1 MWHPLVTIPLYWW
14 EQERDQEIGDMAQV
28 VGLDIGTS
36 AVRAAELEFGS
47 GAPVLVAFGQV
58 GLPPGAIVDGE
69 VQDLS
74 AVSDAI
80 ARLWQNGKFQS
91 KSVVVGIA
99 GLRAITREVDL
110 PWVPDEDVDSAVRF
124 QSEEVIPFPPDKT
137 ILSAQVLSDN
147 TASDGTK
154 TRRVLVAA
162 AHRDLVEGVVNAT
175 EQAGLIV
182 EGVDLVSSA
191 LVRALGDPSVAAE
204 RPEAIVSIGAGL
216 TVVVVHQG
224 GRPQFV
230 RTIGTGGNAA
240 TAAVAS
246 ALDLPLIDAEGIKR
260 RLGEVSAQVASAESA
275 VQPAIA
281 ELVGEIRNSVQYFA
295 TLPGRA
301 PITRVLLTGG
311 GARLRGLVKEL
322 RAQVRIP
329 VEHVSP
335 LERLDLS
342 RIDLDPEQAASI
354 EPVLATPIGLALPEP
369 NPSVKKFNLVPPEV
383 TQRAFERQVARK
395 AFAAA
400 GVVVLLLVAASAGR
414 FLQVHNAQNGVSN
427 LRTTV
432 AALNVQIPRYDKVVA
447 INNELR
453 TAKSQV
459 TVLGGR
465 AVDWAAVVSQLGSRI
480 PAGLNVNTFTGSS
493 LTGAAGAPAS
503 TTATAT
509 PSSAG
514 TTPVAGAIGSLSV
527 GLSGTFPS
535 SAHFDPV
542 AQWIDN
548 LTASTMFSP
557 PGVSAVAN
565 TPAGANT
572 SVTFTSTL
580 WLLPTSNLI
589 KNAGF

>member
-1 MWHPLVTIPLYWW
+1 
-14 EQERDQEIGDMAQV
+14 MAQV

-69 VQDLS
+69 VKDLS

-99 GLRAITREVDL
+99 GLRAITRELDL

-137 ILSAQVLSDN
+137 ILSAQVLADQ
-147 TASDGTK
+147 TAPDGTR

-162 AHRDLVEGVVNAT
+162 AHRDLVDGVVAAADK
-175 EQAGLIV
+175 AGLIV

-216 TVVVVHQG
+216 TVVVVHQH

-240 TAAVAS
+240 TAAIAS
-246 ALDLPLIDAEGIKR
+246 ALDLPLVDAEGLKR
-260 RLGEVSAQVASAESA
+260 RLGEGSPQVRSAQVA
-275 VQPAIA
+275 VQPAIE

-295 TLPGRA
+295 TLPDRM
-301 PITRVLLTGG
+301 PIARVLLTGG
-311 GARLRGLVKEL
+311 GARLTGLVKDL

-335 LERLDLS
+335 LARLDLS

-354 EPVLATPIGLALPEP
+354 DPVLATPIGLALPEP
-369 NPSVKKFNLVPPEV
+369 NESVRKFNLVPPEV
-383 TQRAFERQVARK
+383 TQRAFERKVAHK
-395 AFAAA
+395 TFVAA
-400 GVVVLLLVAASAGR
+400 GVVGLLLVGASAGR
-414 FLQVHNAQNGVSN
+414 FLQVHDAQNGV
-427 LRTTV
+427 TTLQSSV
-432 AALNVQIPRYDKVVA
+432 ASLNAQIPKYDKVVA
-447 INNELR
+447 ITNELR
-453 TAKSQV
+453 VAQGEVTQLSAK
-459 TVLGGR
+459 
-465 AVDWAAVVSQLGSRI
+465 AVDWSAVVNQLGQRI
-480 PAGLNVNTFTGSS
+480 PAGLAITAFTGTSAAT
-493 LTGAAGAPAS
+493 TGAPVAATASTGVSPTGTAPAGS
-503 TTATAT
+503 
-509 PSSAG
+509 
-514 TTPVAGAIGSLSV
+514 IGSLALTV
-527 GLSGTFPS
+527 SGTFPS

-542 AQWIDN
+542 AQWIDA
-548 LTASTMFSP
+548 LTASPMFSP
-557 PGVSAVAN
+557 PGVAAVTNAPVGGN
-565 TPAGANT
+565 TTVA
-572 SVTFTSTL
+572 FQSTL
-580 WLLPTSNLI
+580 FLTSSSNLT
-589 KNAGF
+589 KNAGS

>member
-1 MWHPLVTIPLYWW
+1 
-14 EQERDQEIGDMAQV
+14 MAQV

-69 VQDLS
+69 VQDHS

-80 ARLWQNGKFQS
+80 VRLWQNGKFQS
-91 KSVVVGIA
+91 KTVVVGIA

-147 TASDGTK
+147 TAPDGTK

-162 AHRDLVEGVVNAT
+162 AHRDLVDGVVTAA
-175 EQAGLIV
+175 ESAGLTV

-246 ALDLPLIDAEGIKR
+246 ALDLPLVDAEGLKR
-260 RLGEVSAQVASAESA
+260 RLGEATPQVQSAETA

-301 PITRVLLTGG
+301 PIARVLLTGG

-322 RAQVRIP
+322 RTQVRIP

-335 LERLDLS
+335 LTRLDLS
-342 RIDLDPEQAASI
+342 KIDLDPEQAASI

-383 TQRAFERQVARK
+383 TQRAFERGVARK
-395 AFAAA
+395 AFTAAA
-400 GVVVLLLVAASAGR
+400 VLVLLLVGVSALR
-414 FLQVHNAQNGVSN
+414 FLQVRSAQNGVGN
-427 LRTTV
+427 LHGAV
-432 AALNVQIPRYDKVVA
+432 ADLNAQIPRYDKVVA

-453 TAKSQV
+453 VSTSQV
-459 TVLGGR
+459 SQLAAT
-465 AVDWAAVVSQLGSRI
+465 AVDWSAVVSQLGSRI
-480 PAGLNVNTFTGSS
+480 PAGLSVNTFSGTGG
-493 LTGAAGAPAS
+493 TTAAAGASAAGATSTAAS
-503 TTATAT
+503 ATTPGAA
-509 PSSAG
+509 
-514 TTPVAGAIGSLSV
+514 PVAGAIGSLSV
-527 GLSGTFPS
+527 GLAGNFPS

-548 LTASTMFSP
+548 LTASSMFSP

-565 TPAGANT
+565 TPSGADT
-572 SVTFTSTL
+572 TVTFTSTL
-580 WLLPTSNLI
+580 YLLPTSNLT